1 MIYSLFPKVNGGR
14 FYEIKAKKTVAI
26 FLAVIMTLSLVCV
39 GTVSVGAAGDIEDVE
54 VEIGNVRDELQEYVD
69 AASLIDLFPKE
80 YWYQI
85 YEEEAFD
92 AYVAT
97 VEKAKALLADEN
109 ATDEELE
116 AMIDELNAADEML
129 SHVIKYRPM
138 LEMVVENSS
147 WIDEEPI
154 EDMYEMYG
162 QENVDAFIA
171 ARDKAQA
178 LLADENATDE
188 ELQAMIEELLLAQN
202 NLYPA
207 VDARTR
213 LEGMVE
219 ASSWVDE
226 ESVELWYQIYGQESF
241 DAYLAAIEKA
251 KALLAD
257 ENATDE
263 ELEAMIDELMMA
275 EENLYGP
282 RDIRGELEMLVDYS
296 SWVDDETVEY
306 WYEIYTKE
314 SFDAYL
320 AAIEKAKALL
330 ADENATDEELEAM
343 IDELTAAEGSL
354 ITIGGPS
361 FNGGKIYWEC
371 PWKEA
376 KAAYCHVFGSDGS
389 WLYDW
394 QTADE
399 LMTNE
404 GGNLW
409 SYEIP
414 AGPYDLVIFSI
425 NTGAQTYELVLT
437 DENIGDTAITDTSV
451 MIENPIDENK
461 TAAKTRWKSGIN
473 GPHLA
478 MTSSGEVVGEVLCPT
493 ESGANIVATFI
504 EWYLP
509 VSPDFVTA
517 EMLSNAMRKLNTT
530 PAEVVEIL
538 ESDPYFDMLDEAKA
552 LLGYSEG
559 VLGDVTGD
567 GEVTLIDA
575 INIQKAAL
583 KMIEFTGQAV
593 VNADMNADG
602 DISVLDAIMAQKTAL
617 GMLAAN

>member
-1 MIYSLFPKVNGGR
+1 MKSKL
-14 FYEIKAKKTVAI
+14 KKTVAI

-207 VDARTR
+207 VDARTQ

-394 QTADE
+394 QTTDE

-583 KMIEFTGQAV
+583 KMIEFTGLAV

>member
-1 MIYSLFPKVNGGR
+1 MKSKL
-14 FYEIKAKKTVAI
+14 KKTVAI

-207 VDARTR
+207 VDARTQ

-425 NTGAQTYELVLT
+425 DTGAQTYELVLT

-517 EMLSNAMRKLNTT
+517 EMLSNAMKKLNTT

-602 DISVLDAIMAQKTAL
+602 GISVLDAIMAQKTAL

>member
-1 MIYSLFPKVNGGR
+1 MKSKL
-14 FYEIKAKKTVAI
+14 KKTVAI

-178 LLADENATDE
+178 LLVDENATDE

-207 VDARTR
+207 VDVRTQ

-394 QTADE
+394 QTKDE
-399 LMTNE
+399 KMTNE

-425 NTGAQTYELVLT
+425 DTGAQTYELVLT

-461 TAAKTRWKSGIN
+461 TAAKTSWKSGIN

-583 KMIEFTGQAV
+583 KMIEFTGLAV

>member
-1 MIYSLFPKVNGGR
+1 MKSKL
-14 FYEIKAKKTVAI
+14 KKTVAI

-207 VDARTR
+207 VDARTQ

-425 NTGAQTYELVLT
+425 DTGAQTYELVLT

-517 EMLSNAMRKLNTT
+517 EMLSNAMKKLNTT

>member
-1 MIYSLFPKVNGGR
+1 MKSKL
-14 FYEIKAKKTVAI
+14 KKTVAI

-147 WIDEEPI
+147 WIDEDPI

-207 VDARTR
+207 VDARTQ

-343 IDELTAAEGSL
+343 IDKLTAAEGSL

-425 NTGAQTYELVLT
+425 DTGAQTYELVLT

-517 EMLSNAMRKLNTT
+517 EMLSNAMKKLNTT

-583 KMIEFTGQAV
+583 KMIEFAGQAV

>member
-1 MIYSLFPKVNGGR
+1 MKSKL
-14 FYEIKAKKTVAI
+14 KKTVAI

-207 VDARTR
+207 VDARTQ

-251 KALLAD
+251 KALLSD

-394 QTADE
+394 QTTDE

-461 TAAKTRWKSGIN
+461 NAGKTRWKSGIN

>member
-1 MIYSLFPKVNGGR
+1 MKSKL
-14 FYEIKAKKTVAI
+14 KKTVAI

-207 VDARTR
+207 VDARTQ

-399 LMTNE
+399 LMANE

-504 EWYLP
+504 EWCLP

-583 KMIEFTGQAV
+583 KMIEFTGLAV

>member
-1 MIYSLFPKVNGGR
+1 
-14 FYEIKAKKTVAI
+14 
-26 FLAVIMTLSLVCV
+26 
-39 GTVSVGAAGDIEDVE
+39 
-54 VEIGNVRDELQEYVD
+54 
-69 AASLIDLFPKE
+69 
-80 YWYQI
+80 
-85 YEEEAFD
+85 
-92 AYVAT
+92 
-97 VEKAKALLADEN
+97 
-109 ATDEELE
+109 
-116 AMIDELNAADEML
+116 
-129 SHVIKYRPM
+129 
-138 LEMVVENSS
+138 
-147 WIDEEPI
+147 
-154 EDMYEMYG
+154 
-162 QENVDAFIA
+162 
-171 ARDKAQA
+171 
-178 LLADENATDE
+178 
-188 ELQAMIEELLLAQN
+188 MIEELLLAQN

-207 VDARTR
+207 VDARTQ

-296 SWVDDETVEY
+296 SWVDDKTVEY

-425 NTGAQTYELVLT
+425 DTGAQTYELVLT

-461 TAAKTRWKSGIN
+461 TAAKTSWKSGIN

-602 DISVLDAIMAQKTAL
+602 DISVLDAIMAQKTSL

>member
-1 MIYSLFPKVNGGR
+1 MKSKL
-14 FYEIKAKKTVAI
+14 KKTVAI

-178 LLADENATDE
+178 LLVDENATDE

-207 VDARTR
+207 VDARTQ

>member
-1 MIYSLFPKVNGGR
+1 MKSKL
-14 FYEIKAKKTVAI
+14 KKTVAI

-207 VDARTR
+207 VDARTQ

-517 EMLSNAMRKLNTT
+517 EMLSNAMKKLNTT

>member
-1 MIYSLFPKVNGGR
+1 MKSKL
-14 FYEIKAKKTVAI
+14 KKTVAI

-39 GTVSVGAAGDIEDVE
+39 GTVSVGAAGYIEDVE
-54 VEIGNVRDELQEYVD
+54 AEIGNVRDELQEYVD

-147 WIDEEPI
+147 WIDEDPI

-207 VDARTR
+207 VDARTQ

-425 NTGAQTYELVLT
+425 DTGAQTYELVLT

-461 TAAKTRWKSGIN
+461 TAAKTSWKSGIN

>member
-1 MIYSLFPKVNGGR
+1 MKSKL
-14 FYEIKAKKTVAI
+14 KKTVAI

-207 VDARTR
+207 VDARTQ

-425 NTGAQTYELVLT
+425 DTGAQTYELVLT

-461 TAAKTRWKSGIN
+461 TAAKTSWKSGIN

-583 KMIEFTGQAV
+583 KMIEFTGLAV

>member
-1 MIYSLFPKVNGGR
+1 MKSKL
-14 FYEIKAKKTVAI
+14 KKTVAI

-178 LLADENATDE
+178 LLVDENATDE

-207 VDARTR
+207 VDARTQ

-314 SFDAYL
+314 SFDAYI

-425 NTGAQTYELVLT
+425 DTGAQTYELVLT

-461 TAAKTRWKSGIN
+461 NAAKTRWKSGIN

>member
-1 MIYSLFPKVNGGR
+1 MKSKL
-14 FYEIKAKKTVAI
+14 KKTVAI

-207 VDARTR
+207 VDARTQ

-409 SYEIP
+409 NYEIP

-425 NTGAQTYELVLT
+425 DTGAQTYELVLT

-461 TAAKTRWKSGIN
+461 TAAKTSWKSGIN

-583 KMIEFTGQAV
+583 KMIEFTGLAV

>member
-1 MIYSLFPKVNGGR
+1 MKSKL
-14 FYEIKAKKTVAI
+14 KKTVAI

-39 GTVSVGAAGDIEDVE
+39 GTVIVGAAGDIEDVE

-207 VDARTR
+207 VDARTQ

-425 NTGAQTYELVLT
+425 DTGAQTYELVLT

-461 TAAKTRWKSGIN
+461 TAAKTSWKSGIN

>member
-1 MIYSLFPKVNGGR
+1 MKSKL
-14 FYEIKAKKTVAI
+14 KKTVAI

-178 LLADENATDE
+178 LLVDENATDE

-207 VDARTR
+207 VDARTQ

-263 ELEAMIDELMMA
+263 EVEAMIDELMMA

-517 EMLSNAMRKLNTT
+517 EMLSNAMKKLNTT

-583 KMIEFTGQAV
+583 KMIEFTGLAV

>member
-1 MIYSLFPKVNGGR
+1 MKSKL
-14 FYEIKAKKTVAI
+14 KKTVAI

-207 VDARTR
+207 VDARTQ

-461 TAAKTRWKSGIN
+461 TAAKTSWKSGIN

>member
-1 MIYSLFPKVNGGR
+1 MKSKL
-14 FYEIKAKKTVAI
+14 KKTVAI

-207 VDARTR
+207 VDARTQ

-517 EMLSNAMRKLNTT
+517 EMLSNAMKKLNTT

-602 DISVLDAIMAQKTAL
+602 GISVLDAIMAQKTAL

>member
-1 MIYSLFPKVNGGR
+1 MKSKL
-14 FYEIKAKKTVAI
+14 KKTVAI

-178 LLADENATDE
+178 LLVDENATDE

-207 VDARTR
+207 VDARTQ

-263 ELEAMIDELMMA
+263 EVEAMIDELMMA

-517 EMLSNAMRKLNTT
+517 EMLSNAMKKLNTT

-602 DISVLDAIMAQKTAL
+602 GISVLDAIMAQKTAL

>member
-1 MIYSLFPKVNGGR
+1 MKSKL
-14 FYEIKAKKTVAI
+14 KKTVAI

-178 LLADENATDE
+178 LLVDENATDE

-207 VDARTR
+207 VDARTQ

-425 NTGAQTYELVLT
+425 DTGAQTYELVLT

-517 EMLSNAMRKLNTT
+517 EMLSNAMKKLNTT

>member
-1 MIYSLFPKVNGGR
+1 MKSKL
-14 FYEIKAKKTVAI
+14 KKTVAI

-147 WIDEEPI
+147 WIDEDPI

-178 LLADENATDE
+178 LIADENATDE

-207 VDARTR
+207 VDARTQ

-425 NTGAQTYELVLT
+425 DTGAQTYELVLT

-461 TAAKTRWKSGIN
+461 TAAKTSWKNGIN

>member
-1 MIYSLFPKVNGGR
+1 MKSKL
-14 FYEIKAKKTVAI
+14 KKTVAI

-178 LLADENATDE
+178 LLVDENATDE

-207 VDARTR
+207 VDARTQ

-602 DISVLDAIMAQKTAL
+602 GISVLDAIMAQKTAL

>member
-1 MIYSLFPKVNGGR
+1 MKSKL
-14 FYEIKAKKTVAI
+14 KKTVAI
-26 FLAVIMTLSLVCV
+26 FLAVIMTLSLVCF

-207 VDARTR
+207 VDARTQ

-394 QTADE
+394 QTTDE

-461 TAAKTRWKSGIN
+461 NAAKTRWKSGIN

>member
-1 MIYSLFPKVNGGR
+1 M
-14 FYEIKAKKTVAI
+14 
-26 FLAVIMTLSLVCV
+26 
-39 GTVSVGAAGDIEDVE
+39 
-54 VEIGNVRDELQEYVD
+54 
-69 AASLIDLFPKE
+69 
-80 YWYQI
+80 
-85 YEEEAFD
+85 
-92 AYVAT
+92 
-97 VEKAKALLADEN
+97 
-109 ATDEELE
+109 
-116 AMIDELNAADEML
+116 
-129 SHVIKYRPM
+129 
-138 LEMVVENSS
+138 
-147 WIDEEPI
+147 
-154 EDMYEMYG
+154 
-162 QENVDAFIA
+162 
-171 ARDKAQA
+171 
-178 LLADENATDE
+178 
-188 ELQAMIEELLLAQN
+188 LAQN

-207 VDARTR
+207 VDARTQ

-425 NTGAQTYELVLT
+425 DTGAQTYELVLT

-583 KMIEFTGQAV
+583 KMIEFTGLAV

>member
-1 MIYSLFPKVNGGR
+1 MKSKL
-14 FYEIKAKKTVAI
+14 KKTVAI

-178 LLADENATDE
+178 LLVDENATDE

-207 VDARTR
+207 VDARTQ

-263 ELEAMIDELMMA
+263 EVEAMIDELMMA

-425 NTGAQTYELVLT
+425 DTGAQTYELVLT

-517 EMLSNAMRKLNTT
+517 EMLSNAMKKLNTT

-602 DISVLDAIMAQKTAL
+602 GISVLDAIMAQKTAL

>member
-1 MIYSLFPKVNGGR
+1 MKSKL
-14 FYEIKAKKTVAI
+14 KKTVAI

-147 WIDEEPI
+147 WIDEDPI

-207 VDARTR
+207 VDARTQ

-425 NTGAQTYELVLT
+425 DTGAQTYELVLT

-461 TAAKTRWKSGIN
+461 TAAKTSWKSGIN

-509 VSPDFVTA
+509 ISPDFVTA
-517 EMLSNAMRKLNTT
+517 EMLSNAMKKLNTT

>member
-1 MIYSLFPKVNGGR
+1 MKSKL
-14 FYEIKAKKTVAI
+14 KKTVAI

-207 VDARTR
+207 VDARTQ

-394 QTADE
+394 QTTDE

>member
-1 MIYSLFPKVNGGR
+1 MKSKL
-14 FYEIKAKKTVAI
+14 KKTVAI

-147 WIDEEPI
+147 WIDEDPI

-207 VDARTR
+207 VDARTQ

>member
-1 MIYSLFPKVNGGR
+1 MKSKL
-14 FYEIKAKKTVAI
+14 KKTVAI

-147 WIDEEPI
+147 WIDEDPI

-207 VDARTR
+207 VDARTQ

-343 IDELTAAEGSL
+343 IDKLTAAEGSL

-425 NTGAQTYELVLT
+425 DTGAQTYELVLT

>member
-1 MIYSLFPKVNGGR
+1 MKSKL
-14 FYEIKAKKTVAI
+14 KKTVAI

-178 LLADENATDE
+178 LLVDENATDE

-207 VDARTR
+207 VDARTQ

-263 ELEAMIDELMMA
+263 EVEAMIDELMMA

-425 NTGAQTYELVLT
+425 DTGAQTYELVLT

-517 EMLSNAMRKLNTT
+517 EMLSNAMKKLNTT

>member
-1 MIYSLFPKVNGGR
+1 MKSKL
-14 FYEIKAKKTVAI
+14 KKTVAI

-39 GTVSVGAAGDIEDVE
+39 GTVSVGAAGYIEDVE
-54 VEIGNVRDELQEYVD
+54 AEIGNVRDELQEYVD

-147 WIDEEPI
+147 WIDEDPI

-207 VDARTR
+207 VDARTQ

-296 SWVDDETVEY
+296 SWVDDKTVEY

-425 NTGAQTYELVLT
+425 DTGAQTYELVLT

>member
-1 MIYSLFPKVNGGR
+1 MKSKL
-14 FYEIKAKKTVAI
+14 KKTVAI

-147 WIDEEPI
+147 WIDEDPI

-207 VDARTR
+207 VDARTQ

-226 ESVELWYQIYGQESF
+226 ESVELWYQIYGQ
-241 DAYLAAIEKA
+241 
-251 KALLAD
+251 
-257 ENATDE
+257 
-263 ELEAMIDELMMA
+263 
-275 EENLYGP
+275 
-282 RDIRGELEMLVDYS
+282 
-296 SWVDDETVEY
+296 
-306 WYEIYTKE
+306 E

-425 NTGAQTYELVLT
+425 DTGAQTYELVLT

-461 TAAKTRWKSGIN
+461 TAAKTSWKSGIN

-493 ESGANIVATFI
+493 ESGANIVATVI

-509 VSPDFVTA
+509 ISPDFVTA
-517 EMLSNAMRKLNTT
+517 EMLSNAMKKLNTT

-583 KMIEFTGQAV
+583 NMLEFTGQAV

-602 DISVLDAIMAQKTAL
+602 DISVLDAIMAQNTAL

>member
-1 MIYSLFPKVNGGR
+1 MKSKL
-14 FYEIKAKKTVAI
+14 KKTVAI

-54 VEIGNVRDELQEYVD
+54 AEIGNVRDELQEYVD

-147 WIDEEPI
+147 WIDEDPI

-207 VDARTR
+207 VDARTQ

-425 NTGAQTYELVLT
+425 DTGAQTYELVLT

-461 TAAKTRWKSGIN
+461 TAAKTSWKSGIN

>member
-1 MIYSLFPKVNGGR
+1 MKSKL
-14 FYEIKAKKTVAI
+14 KKTVAI

-178 LLADENATDE
+178 LLVDENATDE

-207 VDARTR
+207 VDARTQ

-461 TAAKTRWKSGIN
+461 TAAKTSWKSGIN

-517 EMLSNAMRKLNTT
+517 EMLSNAMKKLNTT

-602 DISVLDAIMAQKTAL
+602 GISVLDAIMAQKTAL

>member
-1 MIYSLFPKVNGGR
+1 MKSKL
-14 FYEIKAKKTVAI
+14 KKTVAI

-207 VDARTR
+207 VDARTQ

-263 ELEAMIDELMMA
+263 ELEAMIDEFMMA

-394 QTADE
+394 QTTDE

-425 NTGAQTYELVLT
+425 NTGAQTYKLVLT

>member
-1 MIYSLFPKVNGGR
+1 MKSKL
-14 FYEIKAKKTVAI
+14 KKTVAI

-207 VDARTR
+207 VDARTQ

-263 ELEAMIDELMMA
+263 EVEAMIDELMMA

-425 NTGAQTYELVLT
+425 DTGAQTYELVLT

-461 TAAKTRWKSGIN
+461 TAAKTSWKSGIN

-509 VSPDFVTA
+509 ISPDFVTA
-517 EMLSNAMRKLNTT
+517 EMLSNAMKKLNTT

-602 DISVLDAIMAQKTAL
+602 GISVLDAIMAQKTAL

>member
-1 MIYSLFPKVNGGR
+1 MKSKL
-14 FYEIKAKKTVAI
+14 KKTVAI

-207 VDARTR
+207 VDARTQ

-394 QTADE
+394 QTTDE

-509 VSPDFVTA
+509 ISPDFVTA
-517 EMLSNAMRKLNTT
+517 EMLSNAMKKLNTT

>member
-1 MIYSLFPKVNGGR
+1 MKSKL
-14 FYEIKAKKTVAI
+14 KKTVAI

-178 LLADENATDE
+178 LLVDENATDE

-207 VDARTR
+207 VDARTQ

-263 ELEAMIDELMMA
+263 EVEAMFDELMMA

-517 EMLSNAMRKLNTT
+517 EMLSNAMKKLNTT

-602 DISVLDAIMAQKTAL
+602 GISVLDAIMAQKTAL